1 MSLTKRLVFINLV
14 FAAVSLGQDIRTGTL
29 VGLVT
34 DPAGAAVPG
43 ARVTVVNLQTRVES
57 HVLTTADGNYD
68 VPYLNIGE
76 YEVSVEASGFKKFIR
91 AGVSLQAGSTV
102 RIDIPLEVG
111 GVNQVIEVTAASPLL
126 ATDSAVVGM
135 TDDAKKIQETP
146 INQSRPTFAMY
157 YMEGSACGSGSCVIL
172 GQASTGID
180 YTVDGAQSKQSV
192 RSAVAETNTMV
203 TVPIDSIAEA
213 QVWTT
218 GIPAEKG
225 HTTGGA
231 FNVTTKSGTNDL
243 HMAAEERIIMKPWI
257 DRAYFQQS
265 VANLSQAYFEYHNFD
280 ATMGGPIVI
289 PKLYNGRNKTFF
301 FLGYRFDYDHESNSS
316 TASTVDQG
324 MLGGNFSFGGLG
336 YPIYDPKSITC
347 TLAAGCPG
355 STGWTATPFTGNQ
368 IPQSRIDPVTAKFLS
383 LNPYHLPN
391 TAGFY
396 SNTGPN
402 NNYTD
407 YIPYLSDRQGHL
419 AKIDEQISNN
429 DRLFGRWNW
438 NMNRQPAGRPSVQYA
453 WGQIINTQYSPG
465 LPEKID
471 VNGFTVGEYHN
482 FGPTAVNE
490 FRFAYQRRN
499 DTVTPVLNNQGWA
512 ATLGIPGV
520 GPQTFPGF
528 VGASGGSSV
537 TWTANPSATAGS
549 NLRTLNEGFEFID
562 NVTKVHGVHTLKA
575 GYQGMLTRENDIAVS
590 QPSGVYNF
598 ATSGSGAPFTPNTGN
613 SFASFLLGSVTSA
626 TFTTL
631 LADYLPRWWSHQL
644 YVQDDWRV
652 SHNLTVNFGVR
663 YSYETPAVTKW
674 GFESEFNPT
683 AVDPLTGLMGAVT
696 HPKGAMYK
704 SDRNN
709 FAPRIGMS
717 WNFKPNFVFRGSF
730 DVFTVDVM
738 PQIGQDEYLA
748 TTQVQQ
754 PPGSP
759 YPAFYLSQ
767 GPGPVSYPI
776 NSATN
781 TANYF
786 AIGNNYSGRT
796 ATYIDPNLRSP
807 YTMTWSGGIQ
817 WAFKPN
823 QLAELVYQGAS
834 GVALVPSAVNMNVLP
849 QSIFTS
855 TNTTLLNTV
864 FANAQNYL
872 NYPQF
877 GSINYTSNF
886 GHNTYHGLTTR
897 VERRFNNGLSYTFI
911 FTWSKNLAGTAGSG
925 QQFYDWALTK
935 GPASS
940 DYKYLF
946 TPQATYD
953 LPFGKNR
960 KFLNRNTKA
969 GYILDVLVGGWTFTT
984 IQSLRTG
991 LPANF
996 TMAGSPNRYLPGQT
1010 VPNVVAGQQIN
1021 VPNYSVGPNLW
1032 PQTNQNPWFNI
1043 NAFSYPAS
1051 FTNGNLGVGAARVGG
1066 VWWPEYSLSKSWT
1079 YKEKFRIIV
1088 RGDAH
1093 NDFPKTHAFTA
1104 PNTVVNIT
1112 SPQTFGRFAPL
1123 TGYGFSGWYTT
1134 NPDIQGSL
1142 RIQF

>member
-1 MSLTKRLVFINLV
+1 MRLASRLVLGMLAL
-14 FAAVSLGQDIRTGTL
+14 AASSLAQDIRTGTL

-34 DPAGAAVPG
+34 DSSGSAVPQ
-43 ARVTVVNLQTRVES
+43 ARVTAINVQTKVELHS
-57 HVLTTADGNYD
+57 QTNAGGNYD
-68 VPYLNIGE
+68 VPYLNVGE
-76 YEVSVEASGFKKFIR
+76 YEVTVEAAGFKKFLRPGII
-91 AGVSLQAGSTV
+91 VQAGSTV
-102 RIDIPLEVG
+102 RIDVPLEVG
-111 GVNQVIEVTAASPLL
+111 AVTQEIEVTAATPLL

-135 TDDAKKIQETP
+135 TVDAKKMQETP

-157 YMEGSACGSGSCVIL
+157 YMEGAACGSGSCVIL
-172 GQASTGID
+172 GQVSNGID

-192 RSAVAETNTMV
+192 RSPVAETNTMV
-203 TVPIDSIAEA
+203 TVPIDSIMEA
-213 QVWTT
+213 QVYST

-265 VANLSQAYFEYHNFD
+265 VANLSSAYFEYHNFD
-280 ATMGGPIVI
+280 ATMGGPVVI
-289 PKLYNGRNKTFF
+289 PKVYNGRNKTFF
-301 FLGYRFDYDHESNSS
+301 YLGFRFDYDHESNSS
-316 TASTVDQG
+316 TASTPDQG
-324 MLGGNFSFGGLG
+324 MLNGNFSFAGLG

-347 TLAAGCPG
+347 TLAAGCP
-355 STGWTATPFTGNQ
+355 SATGWVATPFPSNQ
-368 IPQSRIDPVTAKFLS
+368 IPQNRFDPVAVKFLS
-383 LNPYHLPN
+383 FNPYHLPN
-391 TAGFY
+391 TTGFY

-407 YIPYLSDRQGHL
+407 YIPYLSDRQGRL
-419 AKIDEQISNN
+419 AKLDEQISSKDSFFIRYAGNK
-429 DRLFGRWNW
+429 
-438 NMNRQPAGRPSVQYA
+438 NRQPAGRPSVQYA

-471 VNGFTVGEYHN
+471 VHGATLGEYHN
-482 FGPTAVNE
+482 FSPTLINE
-490 FRFAYQRRN
+490 FRLAFQRRN
-499 DTVTPVLNNQGWA
+499 DNVTPVLNNQGWA
-512 ATLGIPGV
+512 GILGIPGV

-549 NLRTLNEGFEFID
+549 NLRTLNEDFEFID
-562 NVTKVHGVHTLKA
+562 NVTKVHGVHTFKA
-575 GYQGMLTRENDIAVS
+575 GYQGMLTRENDIAVA

-598 ATSGSGAPFTPNTGN
+598 ATSGSGLPFTPNTGN

-626 TFTTL
+626 TFTNL
-631 LADYLPRWWSHQL
+631 LANYLPRWWAHQF

-652 SHNLTVNFGVR
+652 THNLTLNIGVR
-663 YSYETPAVTKW
+663 YSYETPANTKW
-674 GFESEFNPT
+674 GFNSEFSPT
-683 AVDPLTGLMGAVT
+683 AVDPLTGLMGAIT
-696 HPKGAMYK
+696 HPKGSLYK
-704 SDRNN
+704 SDKNN
-709 FAPRIGMS
+709 FAPRIGLS

-738 PQIGQDEYLA
+738 PQIGQDEYIA
-748 TTQVQQ
+748 TAQVQQ
-754 PPGSP
+754 APGNP
-759 YPAFYLSQ
+759 LPAFYLSQ
-767 GPGPVSYPI
+767 GPGPISYPI
-776 NSATN
+776 NSGTN
-781 TANYF
+781 TANYV
-786 AIGNNYSGRT
+786 GTNYSART
-796 ATYIDPNLRSP
+796 ATYIDPNLRNP
-807 YTMTWSGGIQ
+807 YVMTWSGSFQ

-823 QLAELVYQGAS
+823 QLGELVYQGAS
-834 GVALVPSAVNMNVLP
+834 GVGLAPASVNMNVLP
-849 QSIFTS
+849 LSIFNS

-864 FANAQNYL
+864 FANSQSYL

-877 GSINYTSNF
+877 GTINYLSNF

-897 VERRFNNGLSYTFI
+897 VERRFSSGLSYTLL
-911 FTWSKNLAGTAGSG
+911 FTWSKNIAGTAGSG

-935 GPASS
+935 GPALS

-953 LPFGKNR
+953 LPFGRHR
-960 KFLNRNTKA
+960 KFLNRDTRA
-969 GYILDVLVGGWTFTT
+969 GYILDTFLGGWTLIT
-984 IQSLRTG
+984 IQSFRTG
-991 LPANF
+991 LPVAF

-1010 VPNVVAGQQIN
+1010 LPNVVAGQSIN
-1021 VPNYSVGPNLW
+1021 VSNYSVGPNLW
-1032 PQTNQNPWFNI
+1032 PQSNQNPWFNI

-1051 FTNGNLGVGAARVGG
+1051 FTNGDLGVGVARAGG
-1066 VWWPEYSLSKSWT
+1066 VWWPEWSLSKSWM
-1079 YKEKFRIIV
+1079 YREKFRIFV

-1093 NDFPKTHAFTA
+1093 NDFPKTRAFQN

-1123 TGYGFSGWYTT
+1123 TGYGFSGWYTP
-1134 NPDIQGSL
+1134 NPNIQGSL